1 MIHASPGRDS
11 REGTTSVQNVIPS
24 SVDSELHV
32 VLGEIIFASSLVV
45 KIVPDTNSM
54 LQFPLATAV
63 NTFQCFMRF
72 QQQSCIS
79 HILGVT
85 NILDIHVTPRSQGL
99 YNWAVRRFNN
109 IPWMRPP

>member
-1 MIHASPGRDS
+1 M
-11 REGTTSVQNVIPS
+11 
-24 SVDSELHV
+24 

-85 NILDIHVTPRSQGL
+85 NILDIHDNTSFPGSLQLGSQT
-99 YNWAVRRFNN
+99 FQ
-109 IPWMRPP
+109 